1 MIKLSCGPS
10 DDSVV
15 QSKAAYGDTDR
26 PDAQPRNEAGELKPE
41 SAALF
46 ARHDPEPN
54 SRIRYS
60 YIPPSKL
67 PTTHL
72 PSHTAPSPNW
82 LNLATGQP
90 DVPVRKLMAMPP
102 PPVIVRDLQ
111 QEKEQ
116 NLNRMLL
123 LLHKPRR
130 IYHW

>member
-26 PDAQPRNEAGELKPE
+26 PDAQPANEAGELKPE

-46 ARHDPEPN
+46 AA
-54 SRIRYS
+54 
-60 YIPPSKL
+60 
-67 PTTHL
+67 L